1 MTGQPL
7 ISVIVPVYNV
17 ADYLDQCL
25 ESIVN
30 QPYRQLEILVI
41 DDGSTDES
49 GAMCDRWAERDERIR
64 VIHQP
69 NGGLSAARNTAL
81 DMMTGEMV
89 IMVDSDDLLH
99 PDAIN
104 VLLHTMDDQQADA
117 VVTDFV
123 SFYGDDVTWAATS
136 STGRNPKLYDRQGA
150 LMAIYYQKELSN
162 SSCGRLFKASLFDGV
177 RFPLGQLYEDLAI
190 MYPLYQHSNRVVKID
205 DRLYGY
211 RQRPTSILGHFSPKR
226 AAVIDICEQLEQQV
240 LQNGN
245 YELVPAVRSRLL
257 SAYFNILLLS
267 RQDRTNNHQ
276 QLADRCWNGIKR
288 LRYHCL
294 IDSNVR
300 LKNKAGIL
308 ASYLGRTFL
317 CDVVGHKY
325 RPKR

>member
-1 MTGQPL
+1 MTKQPL

-25 ESIVN
+25 DSIVN
-30 QPYRQLEILVI
+30 QPYRRLEILVI

-81 DMMTGEMV
+81 DNMTGELV
-89 IMVDSDDLLH
+89 IMVDSDDQLH

-104 VLLHTMDDQQADA
+104 ILLHTMEAHQADA
-117 VVTDFV
+117 VITDFV
-123 SFYGDDVTWAATS
+123 SFYDDDITWGATTS
-136 STGRNPKLYDRQGA
+136 IGRNPQLYDRQGA
-150 LMAIYYQKELSN
+150 LMAIYYQKGLSN
-162 SSCGRLFKASLFDGV
+162 SSCGRLFKASLFDDV
-177 RFPLGQLYEDLAI
+177 RFPLGQYYEDLAI
-190 MYPLYQHSNRVVKID
+190 MYPLYQRSNCVVKID

-211 RQRPTSILGHFSPKR
+211 RQRSSSILGHFSPKR
-226 AAVIDICEQLEQQV
+226 AAVIDICEQLEQQ
-240 LQNGN
+240 LQQNDN
-245 YELVPAVRSRLL
+245 DKLLPAVRSRLL

-267 RQDRTNNHQ
+267 RQDSSNDHH
-276 QLADRCWNGIKR
+276 QLADRCWEGIKR
-288 LRYHCL
+288 LRYRCL
-294 IDSNVR
+294 IDGNVR

-317 CDVVGHKY
+317 CDLLGRKY

>member
-25 ESIVN
+25 ESVVN
-30 QPYRQLEILVI
+30 QPYSQLEILVI
-41 DDGSTDES
+41 DDGSTDSS
-49 GAMCDRWAERDERIR
+49 GAVCDRWAERDERIR

-81 DMMTGEMV
+81 DIMTGEMV

-104 VLLHTMDDQQADA
+104 VLLHTMETHQADA

-123 SFYGDDVTWAATS
+123 SFYGDDVKWCAT
-136 STGRNPKLYDRQGA
+136 TGIGQNPQLYDRQGA
-150 LMAIYYQKELSN
+150 LMAIFYQNGLSN

-177 RFPLGQLYEDLAI
+177 RYPVGQLYEDLAI
-190 MYPLYQHSNRVVKID
+190 IYPLYQHSNRVIKID

-211 RQRPTSILGHFSPKR
+211 RQRTDSILGKFSPKR
-226 AAVIDICEQLEQQV
+226 SAVIDICEQLESQVQQD
-240 LQNGN
+240 GN
-245 YELVPAVRSRLL
+245 HELLPAVRSRLL

-267 RQDRTNNHQ
+267 RQDTSSDYR
-276 QLADRCWNGIKR
+276 QLADRCWEGIKR
-288 LRYHCL
+288 LRYRCL
-294 IDSNVR
+294 TDSNVR
-300 LKNKAGIL
+300 MKNKAGIL
-308 ASYLGRTFL
+308 ASYLGRSFL
-317 CDVVGHKY
+317 CDLLGRKY